1 MRPLFYL
8 ALPNLFFSTP
18 GGLMPV
24 ASYLLRPQRP
34 LDRRPSRARLA
45 VDWVAGRWPW
55 LLAVLCAC
63 VLVVVVFLPGLP
75 GSFIFDDRANI
86 AQNVSL
92 YMTGLDHV
100 SAWRAASSFPYGP
113 GLRLLP
119 MLSFGLDYFRTGS
132 FDPAAYKATNL
143 AIHLLTFVVLAGFL
157 RRLLLL
163 AGRPASQA
171 TWLALAVA
179 LLWAIH
185 PLQVSSVLY
194 VVQRMQTMASLFL
207 LMALWAYLHMR
218 QAQIDG
224 RPWWHAAFLVLAG
237 WLLALASKED
247 AALLPA
253 YTLLL
258 ELTVLR
264 FAMHTPA
271 AGRWLARGYALAVLA
286 GVVLFV
292 FWVVPRFG
300 SLETFPWRDFNSY
313 ERVLSQGRVLL
324 MYLGQIIW
332 PLPDNMPFYYDNY
345 PVSRGWLAPPATLLA
360 WLALAVL
367 AIVAWG
373 LRQRLPLFGLG
384 LLWFLAGHFVTSNV
398 LGLELVFEH
407 RNHLPIIGM
416 ILAMADLA
424 SRLRRGVAIGLLAL
438 ALTGCALGTHAR
450 AVIWGDE
457 LLMARRSVELAPSSG
472 RAWVELCRVHFERS
486 GNDVASDEFQRAIDA
501 CTQGGLQGRSLIAL
515 SNAIILK
522 AQRGEQATTDWRRLH
537 AGLQQASMSPENLR
551 IAATL
556 AGNASNDLPL
566 DPAAVLQAIDIIDR
580 RGTLA
585 AQDNLVVARFILE
598 RTDTPERAFH
608 YFEQAVQRAPS
619 DGQLVAAIL
628 ADLRARG
635 RDDWA
640 TQLTRGQ
647 GSGDE

>member
-1 MRPLFYL
+1 MSAAISSVPFAGL
-8 ALPNLFFSTP
+8 A
-18 GGLMPV
+18 GGL
-24 ASYLLRPQRP
+24 
-34 LDRRPSRARLA
+34 RARLRR
-45 VDWVAGRWPW
+45 AGHW
-55 LLAVLCAC
+55 LLATWPLLLAGLTLAL
-63 VLVVVVFLPGLP
+63 LVGALFQPGLS
-75 GSFIFDDRANI
+75 GGFIFDDTANI
-86 AQNVSL
+86 AENVSL
-92 YMTGLDHV
+92 HMTGLDHV
-100 SAWRAASSFPYGP
+100 SALRAANSFPYGP
-113 GLRLLP
+113 GLRQLP
-119 MLSFGLDYFRTGS
+119 MLSFGLDYFRAGS
-132 FDPAAYKATNL
+132 FDPAVYKATNL
-143 AIHLLTFVVLAGFL
+143 LIHLLTMLVLAGFL
-157 RRLLLL
+157 RQLLCLAGEQGRRAGLL
-163 AGRPASQA
+163 ATVA
-171 TWLALAVA
+171 AV
-179 LLWAIH
+179 LWAIH

-218 QAQIDG
+218 QAQIAG
-224 RPWWHAAFLVLAG
+224 RPWARAAALVLAG

-258 ELTVLR
+258 ELSVLR
-264 FAMHTPA
+264 FAMHSPA

-324 MYLGQIIW
+324 MYLGQIVW

-360 WLALAVL
+360 WLALAAL

-398 LGLELVFEH
+398 IGLELVFEH
-407 RNHLPIIGM
+407 RNHLPMIGV

-438 ALTGCALGTHAR
+438 AVTGCALGTHAR

-486 GNDVASDEFQRAIDA
+486 GNDVASDEFQGAIDA

-522 AQRGEQATTDWRRLH
+522 AYRGEQSIADWRRLH

-566 DPAAVLQAIDIIDR
+566 DPIAVLQAIDIIDR
-580 RGTLA
+580 RGWLA
-585 AQDNLVVARFILE
+585 AEDNLVVARFVLE

-608 YFEQAVQRAPS
+608 YFEQAVQRAPR
-619 DGQLVAAIL
+619 DGQLVSEVL
-628 ADLRARG
+628 AGLRAEG
-635 RDDWA
+635 REDWA
-640 TQLTRGQ
+640 EVLEGKLPRQD
-647 GSGDE
+647 GD